1 VTQCRSSPYR
11 RSLDPVPRMPFVKE
25 FYDPE
30 TLQLMT
36 RALKEALREADCFTG
51 DAASDEGLRMTMAG
65 RIMAAVAAGEH
76 DLEVLKQAALR
87 PADAQRRKG

>member
-1 VTQCRSSPYR
+1 
-11 RSLDPVPRMPFVKE
+11 
-25 FYDPE
+25 
-30 TLQLMT
+30 
-36 RALKEALREADCFTG
+36 
-51 DAASDEGLRMTMAG
+51 MTMAG

>member
-1 VTQCRSSPYR
+1 
-11 RSLDPVPRMPFVKE
+11 MPLVKE

-36 RALKEALREADCFTG
+36 RGLKEALREAGGPSG
-51 DAASDEGLRMTMAG
+51 DTVFDEGTRMTMAG
-65 RIMAAVAAGEH
+65 RIMTAVAAGEG

-87 PADAQRRKG
+87 PADVQGRKG

>member
-1 VTQCRSSPYR
+1 
-11 RSLDPVPRMPFVKE
+11 MPFVKE

-36 RALKEALREADCFTG
+36 RALKEALREANCFTG
-51 DAASDEGLRMTMAG
+51 DTASDEGIRMTMAG
-65 RIMAAVAAGEH
+65 HIMTAVAAGER

-87 PADAQRRKG
+87 PADVQSRKG

>member
-1 VTQCRSSPYR
+1 MALWFTKS
-11 RSLDPVPRMPFVKE
+11 DPLVGPIAMPFVRE

-36 RALKEALREADCFTG
+36 RALKEALHEAGGPTG
-51 DAASDEGLRMTMAG
+51 DTALDEGMRMTMAG
-65 RIMAAVAAGEH
+65 RIMTAVAAGEQ

-87 PADAQRRKG
+87 PADVQSRKG